1 MKTYQANLL
10 NSATLIL
17 MCLWAYLTYE
27 PVDGKSQN
35 FTALIP
41 LFLGG
46 VLLLCHKGV
55 KNENKIIAH
64 IAVVVTLIAIL
75 GIASKPLIA
84 AIEDGRTLSIFRVS
98 LMLLTST
105 FAMFT
110 FVQSFIKARRN
121 K

>member
-10 NSATLIL
+10 NSITLIL

-35 FTALIP
+35 LTALIP
-41 LFLGG
+41 LFLGC
-46 VLLLCHKGV
+46 VLLLCNKGI

-64 IAVVVTLIAIL
+64 IAVLVTLIAIL

-84 AIEDGRTLSIFRVS
+84 AIEDGRNLSLFRVS
-98 LMLLTST
+98 LMLLTS
-105 FAMFT
+105 FLAMFT
-110 FVQSFIKARRN
+110 FVKSFIKARQN

>member
-17 MCLWAYLTYE
+17 MCLWAYLSYE

-35 FTALIP
+35 LTALIP

-46 VLLLCHKGV
+46 VLLLCHKGI

-64 IAVVVTLIAIL
+64 IAVVVTLIAII
-75 GIASKPLIA
+75 GIASKPLTA
-84 AIEDGRTLSIFRVS
+84 AIEDGRSLSIFRVS

-110 FVQSFIKARRN
+110 FVQSFIRAR
-121 K
+121 KKK